1 MFLHSYM
8 KKLFH
13 LLLLCGSVKLA
24 AAQTDSLPVYHVG
37 LMLPFQTQASLKDI
51 EDFFSAPDYFTASHI
66 SIDNFSVEALDFYR
80 GTLQALQQSTD
91 SLHINL
97 HVYDCWNSD
106 SVTWEWLKNPEL
118 KKLDVIIGP
127 SATSNARLV
136 AEFCNKNKI
145 INLQPFTPSKSLTN
159 NNPYHVKLA
168 PTIDAHIDNL
178 FLSVL
183 DSFTTANVIIY
194 APDND
199 LGASSAQRLDSLFK
213 DYNATATTKF
223 NVVNA
228 TAKKLAAVK
237 KSLGSYIKNGAD
249 NLLFITA
256 FEGSFV
262 NGTLRNLIDEVKEA
276 NIIVY
281 GMPTWPSSEI
291 IRLDY
296 LNTFHTR
303 ISEPFY
309 ADTAKERTNRF
320 ISEYTTQSGRY
331 PSEMAFMGFDVTQY
345 LLYMLASYGKDFP
358 TMGIGE
364 RYIGTGYKFDVVKE
378 TSSTTQT
385 NYFENRHVNVFK
397 IEDYRLQKI
406 W

>member
-1 MFLHSYM
+1 M
-8 KKLFH
+8 KKLLNQ
-13 LLLLCGSVKLA
+13 LLLLVAVNA
-24 AAQTDSLPVYHVG
+24 AVAQSDSLPVYNVG
-37 LMLPFQTQASLKDI
+37 LMLPFQTQASLKDV
-51 EDFFSAPDYFTASHI
+51 EDFFAAPDYFTASHI

-80 GTLQALQQSTD
+80 GTLQALQQGKD
-91 SLHINL
+91 SIHINL

-127 SATSNARLV
+127 SSTSNARLV
-136 AEFCNKNKI
+136 AEFCQKNKI
-145 INLQPFTPSKSLTN
+145 INLQPFTPSKSLTT
-159 NNPYHVKLA
+159 NNPYHIKLA

-199 LGASSAQRLDSLFK
+199 LGAATAQRLDSLFK
-213 DYNATATTKF
+213 DYNATATVKF

-237 KSLGSYIKNGAD
+237 QTLGNYIKNGAD

-262 NGTLRNLIDEVKEA
+262 NGTLRNLMDEQKEA
-276 NIIVY
+276 HIIVY
-281 GMPTWPSSEI
+281 GMPTWLSSEI
-291 IRLDY
+291 MRLDY

-303 ISEPFY
+303 FTAPFY
-309 ADTAKERTNRF
+309 ADTSKARTKTF
-320 ISEYTTQSGRY
+320 ISTYTSQSGKH
-331 PSEMAFMGFDVTQY
+331 PSELSFLGFDVTQY
-345 LLYMLASYGKDFP
+345 LLYMLTTYGKDFP
-358 TMGIGE
+358 AQGIGE
-364 RYIGTGYKFDVVKE
+364 RYTGSGYKFDVVKE
-378 TSSTTQT
+378 TSSPTTT

-397 IEDYRLQKI
+397 IEDYRPVKI